1 MSIEPPNHLRHRL
14 DDFVDQARENEQKLR
29 RFQSF
34 ELRLIGHNSLYAV
47 IKDVL
52 YPEKARFRWDMVTL
66 LLLDPEYEIQRI
78 LEDEGV
84 DLDEH
89 PTLMFASDSDDIE
102 ALYPA
107 SLFPAP
113 GPYRGRRHASLFPV
127 RKKAPGSIILLPLQ
141 RHGRLIG
148 SLNIGGFDVER
159 FSRKVR
165 TDFFEHFSA
174 IVAICLENACNLER
188 LKRQGLT
195 DTLTAINNR
204 RFFDQRLLEEV
215 ELARRN
221 SDVLSCLLLDIDYFK
236 SVNDNYGHQV
246 GDQVLMGAAALIR
259 AQMRA
264 TDVLAR
270 YGGEEFSTLLA
281 HTPESEAVEVAERI
295 RASIEQH
302 VFSDADGNSFQI
314 TISIGVAILNGAN
327 KNSDEDSGGL
337 TNKVG
342 GQVLVGQ
349 ADRALY
355 KAKAAGRNRVVSLGE
370 MAESQSSSDLS

>member
-1 MSIEPPNHLRHRL
+1 MIPEPPNKLRHRL
-14 DDFVDQARENEQKLR
+14 DDFVDQARENERKLR

-34 ELRLIGHNSLYAV
+34 ELRLIGHNSLFAV

-52 YPEKARFRWDMVTL
+52 YPDKTRFRWDMVTL

-78 LEDEGV
+78 LEDEGI
-84 DLDEH
+84 DLGKY
-89 PTLMFASDSDDIE
+89 PTLMFAADSDDIE

-113 GPYRGRRHASLFPV
+113 GPYRGRRHASLFPL
-127 RKKAPGSIILLPLQ
+127 REKAPGSIMLLPLM

-148 SLNIGGFDVER
+148 SLNIASYDAER
-159 FSRKVR
+159 FNRKVR

-174 IVAICLENACNLER
+174 IVAICVENACNLER

-204 RFFDQRLLEEV
+204 RFFDQRLDEEV

-221 SDVLSCLLLDIDYFK
+221 NDILSCLLLDIDYFK
-236 SVNDNYGHQV
+236 RVNDSFGHQI
-246 GDQVLMGAAALIR
+246 GDQVLMGVASLIR

-270 YGGEEFSTLLA
+270 YGGEEFSALLA
-281 HTPESEAVEVAERI
+281 HTPESEAIEVAERI
-295 RASIEQH
+295 RANIERH
-302 VFSDADGNSFQI
+302 VFTDADGESFKV

-327 KNSDEDSGGL
+327 KVVDPAQIPMSCNMAG
-337 TNKVG
+337 K
-342 GQVLVGQ
+342 VLVGQ
-349 ADRALY
+349 ADHALY
-355 KAKAAGRNRVVSLGE
+355 KAKAEGRNTIVSLGD
-370 MAESQSSSDLS
+370 MDSLQTPSK